1 MHRHLKISMALS
13 LLVAA
18 ATTVPACLADSEASL
33 QASSL
38 SESNNNSE
46 QSRQSWSESRTTNDT
61 QSGRQNGSQSSIEA
75 QGPYS
80 TSVTNLHEPGSTYPF
95 PNRSWGSLPS
105 WGGVNPLPGQK
116 LATTKPESAAK
127 SATTKI
133 TVPHMQVTTFH
144 QNNAQLASR
153 PLYSYS
159 RHTVI
164 RRGADANSRYTYMR
178 RQIRR
183 AEVAM

>member
-1 MHRHLKISMALS
+1 MRRQLKISMALS

-18 ATTVPACLADSEASL
+18 GMTVPACLADSEASL

-46 QSRQSWSESRTTNDT
+46 QARQSWSESRTMNES
-61 QSGRQNGSQSSIEA
+61 QSGRQNSSQSTIEA

-80 TSVTNLHEPGSTYPF
+80 TSVTNLHEPGSTYPL
-95 PNRSWGSLPS
+95 PNSSWGSLPS
-105 WGGVNPLPGQK
+105 WGGANPLAGQK

-127 SATTKI
+127 PAKV

-153 PLYSYS
+153 PLYSYT

-164 RRGADANSRYTYMR
+164 RRGANANSRYTYMR

-183 AEVAM
+183 AEVTM